1 MSTPILDGIADVVTA
16 LETTGVRVY
25 YPAPVLPV
33 PPCYV
38 VRDSNDWYSPATIG
52 AGQWQANLIVESF
65 SDSKQI
71 ANGHAKAAEMQW
83 DAMSALDGIA
93 SERSAAAPRIVDLD
107 AQGSAI
113 AAALSITINIKE

>member
-1 MSTPILDGIADVVTA
+1 MLRAGPPITLLDVPDEAPRFLSEA
-16 LETTGVRVY
+16 EAAELLAASKYLRV
-25 YPAPVLPV
+25 
-33 PPCYV
+33 
-38 VRDSNDWYSPATIG
+38 DSNDWYSPATIG

-93 SERSAAAPRIVDLD
+93 SERSAAAPRLVDLD
-107 AQGSAI
+107 AQGSAL